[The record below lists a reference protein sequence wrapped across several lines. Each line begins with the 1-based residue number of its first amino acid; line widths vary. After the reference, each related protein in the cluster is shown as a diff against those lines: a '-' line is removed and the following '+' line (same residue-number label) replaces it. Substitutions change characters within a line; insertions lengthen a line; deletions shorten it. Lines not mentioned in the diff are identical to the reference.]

1 LLLFHHGC
9 LLLVEIVNEIS
20 FASER
25 FSETPLPA
33 LIPAQLS
40 RVVES
45 GQNHTMP
52 NQNKS
57 SMVWGHPIHIYTRA
71 QAIADGVLV
80 DLITATDDKG
90 QLLCQQ
96 AGFKVP
102 VAITRTAWAKTI
114 EAGGTWKPDGV
125 GEVLELSGG
134 QSLTGRLWDVLWML
148 RVACGQAAD
157 TDRVHFQ
164 VRVDVHGD
172 GRHELVKL
180 WALCG
185 PGDDA
190 QPVITIMLE
199 GED

>member
-1 LLLFHHGC
+1 MLNQLDNLWGDP
-9 LLLVEIVNEIS
+9 I
-20 FASER
+20 
-25 FSETPLPA
+25 FS
-33 LIPAQLS
+33 
-40 RVVES
+40 
-45 GQNHTMP
+45 
-52 NQNKS
+52 
-57 SMVWGHPIHIYTRA
+57 YTRA

-80 DLITATDDKG
+80 DLTTATDDKG

-102 VAITRTAWAKTI
+102 VAITRTAWAQTI
-114 EAGGTWKPDGV
+114 EAGGSWRPNGD
-125 GEVLELSGG
+125 GEVLELKGG

-148 RVACGQAAD
+148 RVASGKAAN

-164 VRVDVHGD
+164 VLVDANGD
-172 GRHELVKL
+172 GRHEMVRL
-180 WALCG
+180 WALCC

>member
-1 LLLFHHGC
+1 MQNQPDNPWG
-9 LLLVEIVNEIS
+9 N
-20 FASER
+20 
-25 FSETPLPA
+25 
-33 LIPAQLS
+33 LIL
-40 RVVES
+40 R
-45 GQNHTMP
+45 
-52 NQNKS
+52 
-57 SMVWGHPIHIYTRA
+57 YTRA

-80 DLITATDDKG
+80 DLTTATDDKG

-114 EAGGTWKPDGV
+114 EAGGSWKPDGH
-125 GEVLELSGG
+125 GEVLELKGG
-134 QSLTGRLWDVLWML
+134 QSLTGRWWDVLWML
-148 RVACGQAAD
+148 RAASGKAANS
-157 TDRVHFQ
+157 DRVHFQ
-164 VRVDVHGD
+164 VLVDVHGD
-172 GRHELVKL
+172 GRRKVVHL